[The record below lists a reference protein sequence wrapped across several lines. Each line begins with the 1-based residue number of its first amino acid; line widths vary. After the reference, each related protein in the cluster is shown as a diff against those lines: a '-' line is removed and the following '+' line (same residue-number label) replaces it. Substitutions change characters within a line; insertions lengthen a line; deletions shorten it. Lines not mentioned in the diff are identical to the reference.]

1 MNPKSVLSTLK
12 LLFFITANPSLLLLL
27 KGVRIGREGRNLR
40 VDVDIKAGG
49 VRRVPTT
56 YREPPPPPP
65 PVPAP
70 PPPPPPPPPRPS
82 PRLPVRIQTA
92 PPGAKPLPL
101 LGAAAAAAAV
111 SLLSPR
117 TGAPGPLVREARDKP
132 PAPRPPPP
140 VVRPPPPPP
149 PPPLPPP
156 WKPPPSATAI
166 ELPRLYLALA
176 AGALARG
183 LLFPLFAIVNSH
195 ASLWAMPPLQ
205 ALSCVLLCAAAG
217 GVGGASRA
225 LGASL
230 AVVLAAVGG
239 ALLSAR
245 RARPY
250 AWLAAARLLSSFGTA
265 ALPLAQSLALSE
277 RDPAAAVATIGR
289 LSAINHLGASAGTQ
303 LAAALL
309 GVAALKEGSRV
320 HLVCAAA
327 AVAAAAALRLAATAT
342 AAARAAQ
349 QEWAPEDRG
358 SADRRSSLG
367 GALLLV
373 ASAGVLQA
381 FVQLRAERQQIAAA
395 PHLAVAHSDLLAN
408 AALVALLQA
417 GAAAPLCR
425 RLARARRR
433 RLGGYARRRR
443 PPPDRGVGR
452 RLHRRRRPRGA
463 LRGAIAPVLLP
474 PAYGGLHL
482 IEVSVAAIAD
492 PPRPTPS
499 SSSSSGP
506 RQSACCVRVAR
517 RGCVRTSA
525 RRRWRR
531 GLPVAPLVPP
541 VAICARS
548 CSSCLS
554 NVSRL
559 RAPGSR
565 PQLGLHL
572 LALLR
577 RLARLLLRACAP
589 SRCRAL
595 RRSSPCRAS
604 P

>member
-65 PVPAP
+65 VPA

-132 PAPRPPPP
+132 PAPRPAPP
-140 VVRPPPPPP
+140 VVRPPPPP

-327 AVAAAAALRLAATAT
+327 AIAAAAALRLAATAT

-425 RLARARRR
+425 RLGARAVA
-433 RLGGYARRRR
+433 LGGYAVVAVA
-443 PPPDRGVGR
+443 GSTAAAG
-452 RLHRRRRPRGA
+452 RGA
-463 LRGAIAPVLLP
+463 LHGLLGGLHLIEVSVAAMVAGRTAGRERAAALGLLCAAQAIAPVLLP
-474 PAYGGLHL
+474 PAYGAAVGRVERWL
-482 IEVSVAAIAD
+482 ILA
-492 PPRPTPS
+492 
-499 SSSSSGP
+499 G
-506 RQSACCVRVAR
+506 
-517 RGCVRTSA
+517 
-525 RRRWRR
+525 
-531 GLPVAPLVPP
+531 VAPL
-541 VAICARS
+541 
-548 CSSCLS
+548 
-554 NVSRL
+554 
-559 RAPGSR
+559 
-565 PQLGLHL
+565 L
-572 LALLR
+572 LTSLLD
-577 RLARLLLRACAP
+577 AGVV
-589 SRCRAL
+589 
-595 RRSSPCRAS
+595 
-604 P
+604 